1 MATVTFPGIEQ
12 YEKQLE
18 QIGRQAPRILGRA
31 LYDGAGILADA
42 VQEEIRGLDRLDPRQ
57 REGLRKGLGIARFW
71 EQNGDLL
78 TKIGFEGYNDWK
90 TKRWPNGQPNAMI
103 ARATIRGTSWMRA
116 NRFTARAAKKARE
129 RCIKAMQE
137 RMDAEFAALTK

>member
-1 MATVTFPGIEQ
+1 MATITFPGIEQ
-12 YEKQLE
+12 YERQLE
-18 QIGRQAPRILGRA
+18 QIGRKAQRILGRA

-78 TKIGFEGYNDWK
+78 TKIGFEGYNRWK

-103 ARATIRGTSWMRA
+103 ARTTIRGTSWMPA
-116 NRFTARAAKKARE
+116 NRFTARAARKARE
-129 RCIKAMQE
+129 RCIKAMQD